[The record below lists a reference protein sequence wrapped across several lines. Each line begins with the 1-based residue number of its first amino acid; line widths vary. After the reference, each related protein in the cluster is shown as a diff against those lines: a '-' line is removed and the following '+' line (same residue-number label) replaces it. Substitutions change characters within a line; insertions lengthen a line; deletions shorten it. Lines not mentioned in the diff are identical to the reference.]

1 MSVWK
6 CIKSF
11 FKGQA
16 SWPEESSS
24 GTQAARETMEQTTEQ
39 FADVLTRSREAVAQ
53 YGASVRQ
60 LEGELNTLLQKK
72 AELTGLIEA
81 NPEDEAIPQARV
93 TLEQVDQRIEQI
105 NGDLAQ
111 GRAAFNKLQK
121 QLQLLQGKLQ
131 TAQVK
136 LDDLKL
142 QEATDETQAALDQT
156 LKDLNES

>member
-1 MSVWK
+1 MSLWNR
-6 CIKSF
+6 IKAF
-11 FKGQA
+11 FAGQA
-16 SWPEESSS
+16 SWPEEPPSP
-24 GTQAARETMEQTTEQ
+24 TQAARENMEQTTEK
-39 FADVLTRSREAVAQ
+39 FTDVLSRSREAVAV

-72 AELTGLIEA
+72 AELVGLIEA
-81 NPEDEAIPQARV
+81 NPDDPAVPQARV
-93 TLEQVDQRIEQI
+93 TLKQVDQRIEQI

-111 GRAAFNKLQK
+111 GRAAFNTLQE

-136 LDDLKL
+136 LEDLKL

-156 LKDLNES
+156 LKDLEES